1 MLEHSSKLEFTQ
13 YEIAGG
19 NWNSE
24 YQIRTDNS
32 TIYHVQNLTSTPDKP
47 ELTFYAGTNTNG
59 PVVGTGKFIR
69 FSSDVKINL
78 GDPSH
83 PDKTTCTTT
92 LSKKGF
98 LSTRHT
104 FQMDLHGEKRTFTW
118 KNTES
123 HESFGPTG
131 SHKMVDEQN
140 QVLAVLSPGGGRV
153 QKDGYVN
160 VYAFWGESFDLMVL
174 VTALVLREKTR
185 REKGE
190 SSYIA
195 GGGGLAT
202 STF

>member
-1 MLEHSSKLEFTQ
+1 MLEHSTKLEFTQ
-13 YEIAGG
+13 YNIAGG

-24 YQIRTDNS
+24 YQIIADDS
-32 TIYHVQNLTSTPDKP
+32 TIYHVQNSSPSPEKP
-47 ELTFYAGTNTNG
+47 ELIFYAGNNTNG
-59 PVVGTGKFIR
+59 QVVGTGKFVR
-69 FSSDVKINL
+69 FSSDVKISL
-78 GDPSH
+78 GDPNN
-83 PDKTTCTTT
+83 PEKTTCATT

-153 QKDGYVN
+153 QRDGYVN
-160 VYAFWGESFDLMVL
+160 VYTFWGESFDLMVL

-190 SSYIA
+190 SSYMA
-195 GGGGLAT
+195 MGGSSA